1 MDIITLTLTII
12 GAATMAASI
21 IRLVDKLEGRA

>member
-1 MDIITLTLTII
+1 MSTITLIFTII
-12 GAATMAASI
+12 GAAATAASV